1 MIAGYSNRPLCA
13 KLGIKSGH
21 RVLFDG
27 APTGYRQ
34 TLGPL
39 PPRAVARTT
48 AQPGENFAVIQTFVR
63 SRRVLEATIRRA
75 QQWLANDGALWVC
88 WKKQSSAEP
97 ADFNENDVRA
107 AGLAAG
113 LVDVKICAVDQTW
126 SGLKFVYPLAK
137 R

>member
-21 RVLFDG
+21 HVLLEG
-27 APTGYRQ
+27 APAGYRQ
-34 TLGPL
+34 TLGAL
-39 PPRAVARTT
+39 PPLAVVRTT
-48 AQPGENFAVIQTFVR
+48 PRPGDSFAVIQTFVR
-63 SRRVLEATIRRA
+63 SRRVLRATIRRA
-75 QQWLANDGALWVC
+75 QRWLARDGALWVC
-88 WKKQSSAEP
+88 WKKQSSGEA

-107 AGLAAG
+107 AGLSAG
-113 LVDVKICAVDQTW
+113 LVDVKICAVDQAW